1 MKALFKVM
9 MTHAVGFLSCFNVAG
24 PLTNH
29 KKAGVRAVPPL
40 LCVLFRVVPS
50 LDPESQI
57 CAGSLL
63 PSDKTHLVPAMESN
77 QGGQSRERWSQELE
91 AALAT
96 TCMQPAALLLRLER
110 GMWLTDAAGS
120 QD

>member
-1 MKALFKVM
+1 M
-9 MTHAVGFLSCFNVAG
+9 MTHAIGFLSCFNIAG
-24 PLTNH
+24 ALTNH
-29 KKAGVRAVPPL
+29 KKAGVRSIPPL

-63 PSDKTHLVPAMESN
+63 PSDKTHLVPATESN

-91 AALAT
+91 AALAA

-110 GMWLTDAAGS
+110 GMWLTDAVGS